1 MSRIA
6 QRMVVDCSFFR
17 PSTAFTTVR
26 AQYCSADGSGL
37 LILPLVNGFHHGSS
51 AVLLSGLQWIAHSSA
66 RQRLSPRFARRIA
79 QRMALDC
86 SFFHSSTAFT
96 TVRALFCSADDSVL
110 LILPLVNGF
119 HDSLRAVLLS
129 GWHQIA
135 HTSTCQQ
142 LSQRFARRIAQRIA
156 VGCSFFR
163 SSTAFTTVR
172 ALYCSVE
179 AIVILILPL
188 VNGFPDGLRAVLL
201 FGWQCIARSSARQ
214 RLSRQFACRFA
225 LGMAAD
231 CSCFRSST
239 AFTVC
244 TPFCSAN
251 GSGLLILT
259 LLTAFPKV
267 CAPISLADVGGL
279 LILLLVVSFHD
290 SLCAVFPDGWHYSWF
305 VGSFISS
312 AC

>member
-1 MSRIA
+1 MAADS
-6 QRMVVDCSFFR
+6 SFFR
-17 PSTAFTTVR
+17 SSTVFTTVR
-26 AQYCSADGSGL
+26 APYGSTEGIEL
-37 LILPLVNGFHHGSS
+37 HILALVNGFHNGLRTL
-51 AVLLSGLQWIAHSSA
+51 LLSGWQRIAHSSA
-66 RQRLSPRFARRIA
+66 RQWLSRFTRHFTR
-79 QRMALDC
+79 RMA
-86 SFFHSSTAFT
+86 
-96 TVRALFCSADDSVL
+96 AD
-110 LILPLVNGF
+110 
-119 HDSLRAVLLS
+119 
-129 GWHQIA
+129 
-135 HTSTCQQ
+135 
-142 LSQRFARRIAQRIA
+142 
-156 VGCSFFR
+156 CSFFR
-163 SSTAFTTVR
+163 SSMAFTTVR

-214 RLSRQFACRFA
+214 RLSRQFARRFA
-225 LGMAAD
+225 QRMAAD

-279 LILLLVVSFHD
+279 LILLLVVGFHD
-290 SLCAVFPDGWHYSWF
+290 SLCAVFPEGWHYSWF